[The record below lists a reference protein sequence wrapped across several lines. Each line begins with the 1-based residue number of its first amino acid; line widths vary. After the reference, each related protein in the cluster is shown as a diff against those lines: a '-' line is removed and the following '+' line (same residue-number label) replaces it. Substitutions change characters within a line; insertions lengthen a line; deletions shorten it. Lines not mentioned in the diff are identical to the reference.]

1 MFSKLFNGIVSFL
14 YSNLDFIYLFLM
26 ATILHFI
33 AANAYAKWC
42 TPSSVVGFLVS
53 PFMTVTPVCS
63 TLRWSITVFG
73 DYMSSIWTMV
83 FVFISKNVVLY
94 FVKEKTN

>member
-1 MFSKLFNGIVSFL
+1 
-14 YSNLDFIYLFLM
+14 M

>member
-1 MFSKLFNGIVSFL
+1 MIGKIFNGVTAFL
-14 YSNLDFIYLFLM
+14 YSNADFIYLFLT
-26 ATILHFI
+26 ATILHYV

-42 TPSSVVGFLVS
+42 TPSTFIGFLAS

-73 DYMSSIWTMV
+73 DYMSSIWTMA
-83 FVFISKNVVLY
+83 FVYISKNVVVY